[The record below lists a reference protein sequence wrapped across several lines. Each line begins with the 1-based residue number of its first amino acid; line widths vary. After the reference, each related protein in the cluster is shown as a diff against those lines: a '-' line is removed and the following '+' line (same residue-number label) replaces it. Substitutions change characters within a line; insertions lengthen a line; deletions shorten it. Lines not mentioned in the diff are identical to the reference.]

1 MRLTVQADGGSA
13 VIRVVDDG
21 IGIAHE
27 QIDRVFD
34 RFFQVDTSLERATG
48 GLGLGLTLVKT
59 LVELHQGTVCAR
71 SAGKGLGTEFVVC
84 LPLPAEPLT
93 RRRRR

>member
-1 MRLTVQADGGSA
+1 MHLTVQAEEERA

-59 LVELHQGTVCAR
+59 LVELHEGTVCAS
-71 SAGKGLGTEFVVC
+71 SAGKDLGTSSSC
-84 LPLPAEPLT
+84 ACPCRPN
-93 RRRRR
+93 R